1 MINKLSIR
9 YSLLSFL
16 LIAFFQLSCSGKNST
31 EISEETNLIVK
42 KIEKI
47 NVLMG
52 SAVGYGGNIPEQYEN
67 FEALK
72 KTASKEELLQLTNHS
87 NAVVRCYSFW
97 ALGNHKNFDLFSLVK
112 NHIKDDALI
121 KTQFGCL
128 LSTEKVGDFF
138 IKLVTPNYIDDEVK
152 KLNEK
157 ELKSLDSLLVYKENN
172 LDSRFRAIEKAEP
185 TELLY
190 QKVRELVTKFNNQ
203 SALVTLSKYKNPNDI
218 ELILNNRD
226 KDLEDDAE
234 SGYFYTYKA
243 IQNFPDQHFL
253 PFLEKRL
260 KETLDNDHFSN
271 EWAEMYA
278 GIATYKNK
286 QAVELLKIPF
296 TKVQHQNIKEYHIKF
311 VYEAILAN
319 SFSLYNDLLW
329 KIWKDDHII
338 TLEGFKYLLQKNS
351 GKTLEFSKKELMP
364 NYQIKKIEK
373 AIQTNPKMV
382 TENLEETLLNFILSN
397 DKPFAYNI
405 LTEKIA
411 NAYVNDFEIYCAKVL
426 ELHDKSF
433 TESLFKRL
441 KNEDNP
447 HVYLQIVETLISFK
461 DKDINKRILKTRK
474 ENKSMNQNWGGDSLD
489 QILKKN
495 NIKQ

>member
-1 MINKLSIR
+1 MINKLSTR

-31 EISEETNLIVK
+31 EISEETKLIVK

-112 NHIKDDALI
+112 NHIKDDTLV

-128 LSTEKVGDFF
+128 LSTEKVGDFL

-152 KLNEK
+152 KLNQK
-157 ELKSLDSLLVYKENN
+157 ELKSLDSILVYKENN
-172 LDSRFRAIEKAEP
+172 LDSRFHAIEKAEP

-190 QKVRELVTKFNNQ
+190 PKVRELVTKFNNQ
-203 SALVTLSKYKNPNDI
+203 NALVTLSKYKNPNDI
-218 ELILNNRD
+218 ELILTNRD
-226 KDLEDDAE
+226 KDLGDDAE
-234 SGYFYTYKA
+234 SGYFYTYRA
-243 IQNFPDQHFL
+243 IQNFPDPHFF
-253 PFLEKRL
+253 PFLEKKL
-260 KETLDNDHFSN
+260 NETLDNDHFSN
-271 EWAEMYA
+271 EWVEMYA
-278 GIATYKNK
+278 AIAAYKNK

-311 VYEAILAN
+311 VYEAILGN
-319 SFSLYNDLLW
+319 ECLLYDDLLW
-329 KIWKDDHII
+329 RIWQNEHII
-338 TLEGFKYLLQKNS
+338 TLDGFKYLLKVS
-351 GKTLEFSKKELMP
+351 SSKTLELAKRELLP
-364 NYQIKKIEK
+364 NYGIKKNGK
-373 AIQTNPKMV
+373 AIQTNQKMF
-382 TENLEETLLNFILSN
+382 TENLEESLLNFILLN

-405 LTEKIA
+405 LKEKIA
-411 NAYVNDFEIYCAKVL
+411 NAYVNDFEIYCTKVL
-426 ELHDKSF
+426 ELNDSSF
-433 TESLFKRL
+433 AEILFERL
-441 KNEDNP
+441 NTEDNP
-447 HVYLQIVETLISFK
+447 HVYLQIVKTLISFK
-461 DKDINKRILKTRK
+461 NNSINKKILETRK
-474 ENKSMNQNWGGDSLD
+474 KNKEMNKDWGSDSLD
-489 QILKKN
+489 EILKKN
-495 NIKQ
+495 NIR